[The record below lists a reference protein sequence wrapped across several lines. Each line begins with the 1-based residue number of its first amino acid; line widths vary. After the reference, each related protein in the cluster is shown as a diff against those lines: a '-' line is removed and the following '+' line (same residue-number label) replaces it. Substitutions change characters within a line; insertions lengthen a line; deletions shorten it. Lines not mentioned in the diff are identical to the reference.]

1 LLNTEMPG
9 NPNNPSI
16 PGYPFVTYYFR
27 THFTFTNSVSEV
39 SLLFDA
45 RVDDG
50 AVFYLNGAEA
60 YRNNLPP
67 APTPILNAN
76 LASAY
81 NCGGDATCPVLFS
94 LAGSTVTNL
103 VSGDNV
109 IAVEVHNYNI
119 ASPDITF
126 GTALTFTEP
135 YTLPPQLSIAPG
147 QGAVTLSW
155 TRGGFTLQQAPAV
168 GGPWTDV
175 PGPIF
180 SSPFTATN
188 SASQVFF
195 RLRK

>member
-1 LLNTEMPG
+1 
-9 NPNNPSI
+9 
-16 PGYPFVTYYFR
+16 VTYYFR
-27 THFTFTNSVSEV
+27 THFTFTNSLSGV

-45 RVDDG
+45 RIDDG
-50 AVFYLNGAEA
+50 AVFYLNGAEV
-60 YRNNLPP
+60 YRNNMPP

-76 LASAY
+76 LAIAY

-94 LAGSTVTNL
+94 LTGSMVTDL

-109 IAVEVHNYNI
+109 MAVEVHNYNI
-119 ASPDITF
+119 ISPDITF
-126 GTALTFTEP
+126 GTALAFTEP

-147 QGAVTLSW
+147 KGAATLSW
-155 TRGGFTLQQAPAV
+155 TRGGFTLQQASALR
-168 GGPWTDV
+168 GPWTDV

-188 SASQVFF
+188 SGSQVFF